1 MGSRVSRR
9 TFVLGATSIGS
20 AMMID
25 RINVVAKAR
34 NDDPPILPSA
44 NLATEQQ
51 NAERQTGPRVLV
63 FDVNQT
69 MLDLNA
75 LTPHFARVFG
85 DAKALDDWF
94 SLILQYSLVV
104 TVTNPY
110 SDVGTVGGA
119 VLDMLAANKKVK
131 MSPEDRTLILRGLLT
146 LPAHPDVPESLKRL
160 REAGI
165 RMVAL
170 TNSGPTAVKSQL
182 ENAG

>member
-1 MGSRVSRR
+1 MGFLVSRR
-9 TFVLGATSIGS
+9 TFVLGASSIGS

-34 NDDPPILPSA
+34 NDDTPILPSA
-44 NLATEQQ
+44 NPAKEQQ
-51 NAERQTGPRVLV
+51 SAERQTGPRVLV

-94 SLILQYSLVV
+94 SLLLQYSLVV
-104 TVTNPY
+104 TVTNSY
-110 SDVGTVGGA
+110 SDFGTVGGA

-146 LPAHPDVPESLKRL
+146 LPAHPDVPESLRRL